1 MPNIE
6 QDLQAIMDARYGRE
20 VRQSIHDAIRDI
32 NNVADNAESVAITSQ
47 ESAQN
52 NATKAESYAVGGTG
66 TRTGEDTDNAE
77 YYKNEAERL
86 AGVYAVEDN
95 LTSTSTIHSLSA
107 NQGRILNEKIGA
119 PNGVASLDAN
129 GRVPSTQLPSYV
141 DDVLEYASVS
151 NFPATGESGKIYIAL
166 DTNKTYRWSG
176 SAYVEIS
183 ESLAL
188 GETSSTA
195 YAGDKGKRNA
205 DDIDA
210 IQEVIP
216 SNASTSNKLATMAD
230 VGGGGHVLQNQ
241 SGTDMTQ
248 QPNMQFVDAQLAND
262 ATNERTTVEIV
273 KEISAQEL
281 QSAPDGLYL
290 IPDDGSGAVCD
301 AEDVSFDNTGTDLTA
316 TNTEAAIKEVNT
328 KVSPLLIDE
337 AITANLLY
345 TGSFDGRRKGDLCQI
360 EFYANAIPTGV
371 WTTIGTL
378 TNNLPL
384 FKTMV
389 TTSDSTDS
397 HVVRAVI
404 QTNGNID
411 VYHHA
416 GGNITLASTTI
427 AYIRA

>member
-32 NNVADNAESVAITSQ
+32 NNVADNAESVAISSQ
-47 ESAQN
+47 SSAQN
-52 NATKAESYAVGGTG
+52 NATKAESYAVGGTSS
-66 TRTGEDTDNAE
+66 RTGEDTDNAK
-77 YYKNEAERL
+77 YYKEEAERL

-107 NQGRILNEKIGA
+107 NQGRVLNEKIGA

-141 DDVLEYASVS
+141 DDVLEYASVN
-151 NFPATGESGKIYIAL
+151 NFPATGENGKIYIAL
-166 DTNKTYRWSG
+166 DTNKIYRWSG

-241 SGTDMTQ
+241 SGTDMPQ

-262 ATNERTTVEIV
+262 ATNERTTVEVV
-273 KEISAQEL
+273 KAIPAQRL

-290 IPDDGSGAVCD
+290 IPDDGSGAVLD
-301 AEDVSFDNTGTDLTA
+301 AEDVGFDNTGTNLTA
-316 TNTEAAIKEVNT
+316 TNTEAAIKEVNDKFAHAT
-328 KVSPLLIDE
+328 LFTSYQWLPGG
-337 AITANLLY
+337 A
-345 TGSFDGRRKGDLCQI
+345 GQ
-360 EFYANAIPTGV
+360 
-371 WTTIGTL
+371 TIQGTYHTL
-378 TNNLPL
+378 TMNDL
-384 FKTMV
+384 KTALNI
-389 TTSDSTDS
+389 TNATS
-397 HVVRAVI
+397 VI
-404 QTNGNID
+404 IALQENSAYGNID
-411 VYHHA
+411 YDLNGVISADSTGISYRCGLTQSGTVINIAVIYHM
-416 GGNITLASTTI
+416 
-427 AYIRA
+427 